1 MAEQNKRVARLL
13 WLLVVVA
20 AFIFLG
26 WLYALVIA
34 AVSVIPALLIRSRRR
49 E

>member
-1 MAEQNKRVARLL
+1 MAEQNKWVARLL
-13 WLLVVVA
+13 WFLVVVA

-34 AVSVIPALLIRSRRR
+34 AVSVIPALLIRWRRR
-49 E
+49 A

>member
-1 MAEQNKRVARLL
+1 
-13 WLLVVVA
+13 LVVVA

-34 AVSVIPALLIRSRRR
+34 AVSVIPALLIRLRQR